1 MVNNPTQLDLLFA
14 AMADPIRRAILSRL
28 RRGDATISELAV
40 PHKVSLPAISKHVQV
55 LERAG
60 LVQRKR
66 AGRQHQVR
74 LVAKQMKEATDW
86 LDAFRQGAK
95 PKKK

>member
-1 MVNNPTQLDLLFA
+1 MVNNPSQLDLLFSA
-14 AMADPIRRAILSRL
+14 FADPIRRSILSRL
-28 RRGDATISELAV
+28 KRGDATVSELAA

-66 AGRQHQVR
+66 AGRLHQVR
-74 LVAKQMKEATDW
+74 LVARPMKEATDW
-86 LDAFRQGAK
+86 LDAFRQVAK